1 MFEIKKAIRK
11 GAKTCISIAGES
23 GSGKTYS
30 AIRIARGLVGPQG
43 KIGVIDTEQRRASLY
58 ADCFGGFDVIDLEP
72 PYSPAR
78 YREAIKTFKEA
89 GYDVVVIDS
98 MSHEWEGEGGVIW
111 MADNAK
117 TSSGKP
123 RLDMGKWAEPKAEHK
138 LLMTYILNSGMHC
151 VLCYRVKFP
160 LLEVT
165 NEQGRKEYVRG
176 EPTPVCEP
184 NVDYDV
190 TVKLYLD
197 KESKFPTIQ
206 KCPEGIEYLFPANS
220 YITEQAGEGIISWL
234 NSPQRDKDA
243 IIAEGIKQKDLRAW
257 FMTLNPSECSLARKY
272 AEEIKARR
280 VAEPEPEVAPAPEAK
295 VEEPV
300 QNNVNNEFH
309 DVEEL

>member
-30 AIRIARGLVGPQG
+30 AIRLARGLVGPEG

-78 YREAIKTFKEA
+78 YREAIKTFKDA

-117 TSSGKP
+117 TASGKP
-123 RLDMGKWAEPKAEHK
+123 RLDMGKWAEPKAEHR
-138 LLMTYILNSGMHC
+138 LLMNTVLNSGMHC
-151 VLCYRVKFP
+151 ILCYRVKFP
-160 LLEVT
+160 LLEVV
-165 NEQGRKEYVRG
+165 NEQGKKEYIRG
-176 EPTPVCEP
+176 EATPVCEP

-190 TVKLYLD
+190 TVKLYLNQNT
-197 KESKFPTIQ
+197 KHPIIQ
-206 KCPEGIEYLFPANS
+206 KCPEGIEYLFPKDNFIS
-220 YITEQAGEGIISWL
+220 EKSGEGIITWL
-234 NSPQRDKDA
+234 NSRQRDKDA
-243 IIAEGIKQKDLRAW
+243 IIAEGCTQADQRAW
-257 FMTLNPSECSLARKY
+257 FTTLSESEQYLARKY
-272 AEEIKARR
+272 AGEIKAKK
-280 VAEPEPEVAPAPEAK
+280 VAEPETQLKPVVPAEK
-295 VEEPV
+295 PV
-300 QNNVNNEFH
+300 VNNEFK